1 MQILM
6 KFKFTVFFLLFLAI
20 TINEMQAEN
29 ILVWL
34 SSGEKVIYNLGDN
47 PKITPSDKEI
57 IIETAKAKVT
67 YTQGQ
72 VKKITFDEK
81 NDNIESINGSLENA
95 KINDKTIEL
104 SGFKSNENVII
115 YDLSGKTIFSQP
127 TASDGCLI
135 INLSNFNKGVYI
147 IKVKNYTSKFIIK

>member
-72 VKKITFDEK
+72 VKKITFDKK
-81 NDNIESINGSLENA
+81 N
-95 KINDKTIEL
+95 
-104 SGFKSNENVII
+104 
-115 YDLSGKTIFSQP
+115 
-127 TASDGCLI
+127 
-135 INLSNFNKGVYI
+135 
-147 IKVKNYTSKFIIK
+147 